1 MYVSENYVDWKVL
14 ANGPIRTVFE
24 LRFKAWDAH
33 GVKVSETKRVTLD
46 AGHNMNRFESTFETD
61 TEDKQLSFVVGIV
74 KREGEQAKSAA
85 KQRWFSTWAGI
96 SPKDGSQG
104 VGIVLSES
112 PFLGVSDSGE
122 HHLVITEAEVGS
134 PVTYY
139 AGSCWDKSADFSG
152 VSDWEAYLAK
162 YAQRVRSP
170 LKVTLSLE

>member
-1 MYVSENYVDWKVL
+1 MLEPIRARFDALIADPRPGREDWSWCDALFMAPPVL
-14 ANGPIRTVFE
+14 AGLSAATGDPKYLNFMNTMW
-24 LRFKAWDAH
+24 WDTTEH
-33 GVKVSETKRVTLD
+33 LY
-46 AGHNMNRFESTFETD
+46 D
-61 TEDKQLSFVVGIV
+61 TEDHLFYRDARYMRQPDGSWPL
-74 KREGEQAKSAA
+74 R
-85 KQRWFSTWAGI
+85 

-122 HHLVITEAEVGS
+122 HHLVVTEAEVGS

-152 VSDWEAYLAK
+152 VSDWEAYLAE

-170 LKVTLSLE
+170 LKVTLSQE